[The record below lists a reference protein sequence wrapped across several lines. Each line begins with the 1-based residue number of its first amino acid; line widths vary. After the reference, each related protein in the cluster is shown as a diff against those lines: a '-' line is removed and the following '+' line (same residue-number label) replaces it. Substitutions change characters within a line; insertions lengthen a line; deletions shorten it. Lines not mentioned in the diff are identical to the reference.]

1 MPQVGVLLIV
11 KHLTEKNPWIPFPS
25 VPFYSS
31 LLYSTRTLHSYHT
44 YCTVQQSNTLRLID
58 SFSLFALNAT
68 THSPLLALTPFTS
81 MQSNPLQSIQF
92 HSNSLLHLNLLF
104 LLYPSMPY
112 SSSVLIYAHVTLLT
126 VKSTPF
132 QKLHSECSMAYEWTY
147 LHWSPIPIPVH
158 PNPAF
163 HSSNYS
169 PPISAQS
176 TSLNCIR
183 DN

>member
-58 SFSLFALNAT
+58 SFSLFAMNAT
-68 THSPLLALTPFTS
+68 THSPLLALTQFTS

-92 HSNSLLHLNLLF
+92 HSNSLIHLNLFNALF
-104 LLYPSMPY
+104 FLCIDLRARDTTDCQIYSILETTLRVLYGVWMDLFAL
-112 SSSVLIYAHVTLLT
+112 V
-126 VKSTPF
+126 
-132 QKLHSECSMAYEWTY
+132 
-147 LHWSPIPIPVH
+147 
-158 PNPAF
+158 PNP
-163 HSSNYS
+163 HSSTS
-169 PPISAQS
+169 QS
-176 TSLNCIR
+176 GIPLL
-183 DN
+183 

>member
-25 VPFYSS
+25 VPFYPS

-44 YCTVQQSNTLRLID
+44 HCTVQQSNTLPLID
-58 SFSLFALNAT
+58 SFSLFAMNAT
-68 THSPLLALTPFTS
+68 THSPLLALTQFTS

-132 QKLHSECSMAYEWTY
+132 
-147 LHWSPIPIPVH
+147 
-158 PNPAF
+158 
-163 HSSNYS
+163 
-169 PPISAQS
+169 
-176 TSLNCIR
+176 
-183 DN
+183 

>member
-44 YCTVQQSNTLRLID
+44 HCTVQQSNTLRLID

-132 QKLHSECSMAYEWTY
+132 RNYTQSALWRMNGLICTGPQ
-147 LHWSPIPIPVH
+147 SPFQYIPIR
-158 PNPAF
+158 
-163 HSSNYS
+163 HST
-169 PPISAQS
+169 PLTILHQSALSQ
-176 TSLNCIR
+176 LH
-183 DN
+183 